1 MPPGLYIPN
10 QTKLLFLFFYF
21 KLKACANPASRKPIS
36 TVFHFMSHFGI
47 SHIIANFFIITLVMV
62 ICDL

>member
-10 QTKLLFLFFYF
+10 QTKQLFLFFCF
-21 KLKACANPASRKPIS
+21 KLKACANPASSKSIS
-36 TVFHFMSHFGI
+36 TVFYFMSHFGI
-47 SHIIANFFIITLVMV
+47 SYIIANFFIITLVMV